1 LGYAEARRPRDP
13 DLPDLPDL
21 RFAPE
26 EAPRLEE
33 APRRGEAPERE
44 EVLERDARPRVVAA
58 FLRGERRVPEV
69 ASVEPPVV
77 DPSRPLEAPRAGL
90 PSD

>member
-1 LGYAEARRPRDP
+1 L
-13 DLPDLPDL
+13 LDLPDL

-26 EAPRLEE
+26 EAPRFDE

-58 FLRGERRVPEV
+58 FLRGERRVPGEL